1 MGGQR
6 DRGERNCI
14 NLSES
19 RFAPYNTVRGLRFDS
34 TSFTAHVRGPALTE
48 GGLEHGPDI
57 PLSYWNCMNIVIVES
72 PAKAKTINKYL
83 GSSYEVLAS
92 FGHVRDLPARNGSVD
107 PEQDFKM
114 IWEVDA
120 KAVGRLN
127 DIARSLKGAS
137 RLILATDPDREG
149 EAISWHV
156 LEILK
161 EKRAIGDH
169 KIERVVFNAITKQA
183 VSEAMKH
190 PRQIDSALV
199 DAYMARRAL
208 DYLVGFTLSP
218 VLWRKLPGAR
228 SAGRVQSVALRLVC
242 DRELE
247 IEKFVAREYWSLV
260 ATLIT
265 PRGDSFEAR
274 LVGADGRK
282 LQRLDIGTGTEAE
295 DFRRALEAAN
305 FTVTAV
311 DAKPARRNPQAP
323 FTTSTLQQEASRK
336 YGFAPAHTMR
346 IAQRLYE
353 GIDIGGE
360 TTGLITYMRTDG
372 VQIAPEA
379 VTQARKVIGEDY
391 GDAYVPGSAR
401 AYQTKAKNA
410 QEAHEAIRP
419 TDLSR
424 RPASLSQRLD
434 ADQARLYEL
443 IWKRTIASQME
454 SAELERTTVDIG
466 ARAGGRNLELRAT
479 GQVIKFDGF
488 LTLYQEGR
496 DDEEDE
502 DSRRLPLM
510 NTGEALKREHL
521 AVTQHFTE
529 PPPRFSEASLVKR
542 MEELGIGRP
551 STYASILQV
560 LKDRGYVRLE
570 KKRLHGVDKGRVVVA
585 FLENFFRRYVEYD
598 FTANLEEQLDRISN
612 NEISWKQVLTD
623 FWRDFIGAV
632 DEIKDLR
639 VAQVLDALDE
649 MLGPHIYPPREDGG
663 DVRQCPSCDNG
674 RLNLKAGKFGAF
686 VGCSN
691 YPECRYTRPLA
702 ADSEGTADKMLGK
715 DPKTDLD
722 VWIKAGRFGPYIQLG
737 EQKDYEEGTK
747 PKRAGIPKG
756 TSPADVD
763 LELAL
768 RLLALPREIGLHPES
783 GKPITAGLGRFG
795 PFVRHE
801 KTYASLEAGDEVFT
815 SGLNRAV
822 TLIAERIAKGPG
834 RRFGADPGRVL
845 GDHPSLGA
853 IAVKN
858 GRYGPYVSAGGVNAT
873 IPSDFEKDTITVEQ
887 AIALIDERAAKG
899 TTKRKAPRKAAKST
913 AKAATDKTAKKAAPK
928 KAAAKKA
935 ATPKEAA
942 TKKAATRATT
952 EGDSEP
958 APSTP
963 TAPAKKAASRTT
975 ARPTAKKAAKKD
987 SKTPSV
993 SKTAPRKRA
1002 AGKAASA

>member
-1 MGGQR
+1 
-6 DRGERNCI
+6 
-14 NLSES
+14 
-19 RFAPYNTVRGLRFDS
+19 
-34 TSFTAHVRGPALTE
+34 
-48 GGLEHGPDI
+48 
-57 PLSYWNCMNIVIVES
+57 MNIVIVES

-92 FGHVRDLPARNGSVD
+92 FGHVRDLPAKNGSVD
-107 PEQDFKM
+107 PEHNFKM

-120 KAVGRLN
+120 KAAGRLN
-127 DIARSLKGAS
+127 DIAKSLKGAD

-156 LEILK
+156 LEVMK
-161 EKRAIGDH
+161 EKRALKDQ

-183 VSEAMKH
+183 VTDAMKN
-190 PRQIDSALV
+190 PRQIDGALV

-247 IEKFVAREYWSLV
+247 IEKFVAKEYWSLV
-260 ATLIT
+260 ATLTT
-265 PRGDSFEAR
+265 PRGDAFEAR
-274 LVGADGRK
+274 LVGADGK
-282 LQRLDIGTGTEAE
+282 KIARLDIGSGAEAE
-295 DFRRALEAAN
+295 DFKKAIEAAA
-305 FTVTAV
+305 FTVTTV

-336 YGFAPAHTMR
+336 LGFAPAHTMR

-372 VQIAPEA
+372 VQIDPSAI
-379 VTQARKVIGEDY
+379 TQARKVIGEDY
-391 GDAYVPGSAR
+391 GNAYVPDAPR
-401 AYQTKAKNA
+401 QYQAKAKNA

-424 RPASLSQRLD
+424 RPDKMRGRLD
-434 ADQARLYEL
+434 HDQARLYEL

-454 SAELERTTVDIG
+454 SAELERTTVDITAKAG
-466 ARAGGRNLELRAT
+466 ARVLELRAT

-488 LTLYQEGR
+488 LALYQEGH

-502 DSRRLPLM
+502 DSRRLPAM
-510 NTGEALKREHL
+510 SQGEPLKRQSL
-521 AVTQHFTE
+521 AVNQHFTE

-560 LKDRGYVRLE
+560 LKDRGYVKLE
-570 KKRLHGVDKGRVVVA
+570 KKRLHGEDKGRVVVA

-598 FTANLEEQLDRISN
+598 FTADLEEQLDRISN
-612 NEISWKQVLTD
+612 NEISWQQVLKD

-632 DEIKDLR
+632 DEIKDIR
-639 VAQVLDALDE
+639 VAEVLDVLDN
-649 MLGPHIYPPREDGG
+649 MLGPHIYPQRADGG
-663 DVRQCPSCDNG
+663 DVRQCPTCG
-674 RLNLKAGKFGAF
+674 TGKLNLKAGKFGAF

-702 ADSEGTADKMLGK
+702 ADTEASADRLLGQ
-715 DPKTDLD
+715 DPESGLD
-722 VWIKAGRFGPYIQLG
+722 VNVKAGRFGPYIQLG
-737 EQKDYEEGTK
+737 EQKDYGEDEK

-756 TSPADVD
+756 TSPGDI
-763 LELAL
+763 ELDRAL
-768 RLLALPREIGLHPES
+768 KLLSLPREIGKHPES
-783 GKPITAGLGRFG
+783 GLPITAGIGRFG
-795 PFVRHE
+795 PFVKHD
-801 KTYASLEAGDEVFT
+801 KTYASLEAGDEVFDV
-815 SGLNRAV
+815 GLNRAV
-822 TLIAERIAKGPG
+822 TLIAEKVAKGPSRG
-834 RRFGADPGRVL
+834 RFGADPGKPL

-853 IAVKN
+853 VAVKS
-858 GRYGPYVSAGGVNAT
+858 GRYGAYVTAGGVNAT
-873 IPSDFEKDTITVEQ
+873 IPSDKEKDTITLAE

-899 TTKRKAPRKAAKST
+899 GGKAK
-913 AKAATDKTAKKAAPK
+913 
-928 KAAAKKA
+928 
-935 ATPKEAA
+935 
-942 TKKAATRATT
+942 
-952 EGDSEP
+952 
-958 APSTP
+958 
-963 TAPAKKAASRTT
+963 
-975 ARPTAKKAAKKD
+975 AKKAAKAPKAKKAKAEPNETEAD
-987 SKTPSV
+987 EAEAAKAVKKSSAKKPAKSKSDAVSKARAPVKADAKTSAAKPAAKTPSKK
-993 SKTAPRKRA
+993 S
-1002 AGKAASA
+1002 AGKARG